1 MEQYNNYTVKQL
13 TIQQYSNTIEM
24 ISSTIDQE
32 IKQAML
38 AKDQAKLRG
47 LRAIKAALL
56 LAKTEKGHAEEI
68 NEEAEIKILQKLVKQ
83 RKESATI
90 YKEQGRE
97 DLYAVEQEEI
107 DVISQFLPKQLERA
121 DIEQIVAKII
131 AESGAT
137 SIKEMGKV
145 MGLANKELAGKA
157 DGKLI
162 GEIVKAQLG

>member
-1 MEQYNNYTVKQL
+1 MVST
-13 TIQQYSNTIEM
+13 
-24 ISSTIDQE
+24 TIDQE

-47 LRAIKAALL
+47 LRAIKAAIL
-56 LAKTEKGHAEEI
+56 LAKTEKGQTEELT
-68 NEEAEIKILQKLVKQ
+68 EEVEMKILQRLVKQ

-97 DLYAVEQEEI
+97 DLFTVEQEEI
-107 DVISQFLPKQLERA
+107 DVINQFLPQQLDNEA
-121 DIEQIVAKII
+121 IAKVVARII
-131 AESGAT
+131 AETGAT

-162 GEIVKAQLG
+162 GELVKAQLG

>member
-1 MEQYNNYTVKQL
+1 
-13 TIQQYSNTIEM
+13 M

-56 LAKTEKGHAEEI
+56 LAKTEKGSADEI
-68 NEEAEIKILQKLVKQ
+68 TLDTEIKILKRLVKQ

-90 YKEQGRE
+90 YKDQGRE
-97 DLYAVEQEEI
+97 DLFTIEQEEI
-107 DVISQFLPKQLERA
+107 EVISQFLPQQLSEA
-121 DIEQIVAKII
+121 EIGKVIAKII
-131 AESGAT
+131 SETGAT
-137 SIKEMGKV
+137 SVKEMGKI

-162 GEIVKAQLG
+162 GELVKAQLA